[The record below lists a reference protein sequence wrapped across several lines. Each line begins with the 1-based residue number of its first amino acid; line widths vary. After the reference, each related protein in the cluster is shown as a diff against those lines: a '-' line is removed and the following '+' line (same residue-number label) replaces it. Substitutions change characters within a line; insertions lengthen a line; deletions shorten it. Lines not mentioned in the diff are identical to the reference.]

1 MQRTSEVEKFPFLIK
16 DMQYYELKNFDLID
30 LGHDKSLIETAYL
43 RARNN
48 ESKLYV
54 TWHGTYRTDLFLI
67 DNLFTFGQALGLEQ
81 STHIHDI
88 EWNYY
93 DNDSRGGYAT
103 LNVNFKCGCRFDDV
117 GAIEELKRD
126 LLIQKG
132 WEMSK
137 SCMGGYNGNYIIRV
151 LKSSI
156 KE

>member
-16 DMQYYELKNFDLID
+16 DMHYYELKNFDLID
-30 LGHDKSLIETAYL
+30 LGHDKSLIEAAYL
-43 RARNN
+43 RAKNN

-67 DNLFTFGQALGLEQ
+67 DNLFTFGQTLGLEQ
-81 STHIHDI
+81 PTHIHDI
-88 EWNYY
+88 EWNYH

-103 LNVNFKCGCRFDDV
+103 LDVRFKCGCCFDGV
-117 GAIEELKRD
+117 GAMEQLKKD

-137 SCMGGYNGNYIIRV
+137 SYMGGYNGKYIIRV